1 MSLQN
6 GPFWLV
12 KRPFLSAEKDHFAMP
27 FGMFCKLIELQL
39 LTKPLLIMS
48 TFELSLQSC
57 YTIIYRYADI
67 LPFRAGLERQL
78 PLV

>member
-12 KRPFLSAEKDHFAMP
+12 KRPLLSVEKGHFAMP

-67 LPFRAGLERQL
+67 LPFWAGLERQI

>member
-12 KRPFLSAEKDHFAMP
+12 KRPFLSAEKGHFAMS

-48 TFELSLQSC
+48 TFELSLRSC
-57 YTIIYRYADI
+57 YTIIYI
-67 LPFRAGLERQL
+67 GMQTFSPFGQAWRGCFL
-78 PLV
+78 

>member
-12 KRPFLSAEKDHFAMP
+12 KRPFLSAEKGRFAMP

-67 LPFRAGLERQL
+67 LPFRAGLERQI

>member
-12 KRPFLSAEKDHFAMP
+12 KRPFLSAEKGHFAMP

-39 LTKPLLIMS
+39 LTKPLIIMS

-57 YTIIYRYADI
+57 YTIYIGMQTFS
-67 LPFRAGLERQL
+67 PFGQAWRGSFL
-78 PLV
+78 